1 MAEDALAHWLADQ
14 TEPYERSSFSAL
26 QSQLSKEQKLV
37 PITVDE
43 RLLARYSKTVRVNIS
58 LSGNQLE
65 KIDQLAKAQGLNRSE
80 FLVQAALRQEG

>member
-1 MAEDALAHWLADQ
+1 VRFLPCRGL
-14 TEPYERSSFSAL
+14 
-26 QSQLSKEQKLV
+26 KEQKLV